1 MQYIELYDKAI
12 DLSLVQRAD
21 NLNLVLPYTHGQSCF
36 VNLAECVYSKSYR
49 IIIAREELASH
60 YCLWFIKYMK
70 GFFMVVVV
78 YDIGGTNLRSAFFQE
93 EMITDIRRYK
103 TPNYFCMEEDEIK
116 QSIFSIPSM
125 FSSFLVLSRYY
136 GISLPWLYSNIWSGK
151 S

>member
-1 MQYIELYDKAI
+1 
-12 DLSLVQRAD
+12 
-21 NLNLVLPYTHGQSCF
+21 
-36 VNLAECVYSKSYR
+36 
-49 IIIAREELASH
+49 
-60 YCLWFIKYMK
+60 MK

-125 FSSFLVLSRYY
+125 FSSFLVLPRYY
-136 GISLPWLYSNIWSGK
+136 GISLP
-151 S
+151 